1 MSSPEIEDDLPFV
14 PKRRRRRKV
23 GRPPK
28 RGLRLSPSQRLGRR
42 YKTVTIY
49 EETYF
54 MLVEMKA
61 FYKKTMSRLT
71 SEAVEPM
78 FKRAM
83 IESRALAIIE
93 ARKEENNAHD
103 RTHDSD

>member
-1 MSSPEIEDDLPFV
+1 
-14 PKRRRRRKV
+14 
-23 GRPPK
+23 
-28 RGLRLSPSQRLGRR
+28 
-42 YKTVTIY
+42 
-49 EETYF
+49 